1 MMFQVRY
8 LEVFLNGI
16 FKYFTA
22 GNTLWI
28 FFHEIGIFKNN
39 FNQLQ
44 YKKNIFL
51 QEMSG
56 IKNLRT
62 GLSWSWK
69 NSVFQRLLIPGMISK
84 IARMLHEG
92 SFNILALSEI
102 TQKPFENRNFW
113 NFDPTLSVNS

>member
-1 MMFQVRY
+1 MAS
-8 LEVFLNGI
+8 LNTSLQAKRCE
-16 FKYFTA
+16 F
-22 GNTLWI
+22 

-56 IKNLRT
+56 GKNLRT
-62 GLSWSWK
+62 GLSRLWK

-92 SFNILALSEI
+92 SFNILAPSEI

-113 NFDPTLSVNS
+113 NFDLTLSVNS